1 MKKIAFLIFT
11 FIISLVASS
20 QILVNNTAP
29 YNSPTHLVNN
39 ILAGN
44 GVVASN
50 ITFSGQ
56 AAQIGFFRNGLLG
69 SPNLGIDSGIVISS
83 GDVNDIPPGG
93 NQPNV
98 GQYSGPGDNDLL
110 TIAQSVTTNP
120 QASQITSTQDAAA
133 LEFDFIPVGDTIE
146 FRFVFASEE
155 YTTYINTKY
164 NDIFAFFLS
173 GPGISGPYASPTGFP
188 NGSINLAQV
197 PNTTTPIT
205 ISSIHPGLNSQY
217 YISNTSETSHDFNG
231 FTTVL
236 TIKYAVQCGQLYH
249 FKFAIA
255 DCQDDYLDTG
265 VFIEAGSLASSGVS
279 IQANTPLPNNT
290 IIESCGDAEILII
303 RSDTTFNDTVNLVLS
318 GNAIPSEYSNI
329 PLTQIFAPGT
339 DTIKFNVTA
348 FADNLI
354 EGTDTL
360 IIEISG
366 NTGCNKV
373 TILINDYTSMSIN
386 VSDSINICSD
396 VGETGQVWVN
406 ITDGLPPYSYQWND
420 GSFGDT
426 LTVSPPHTFEYIPTV
441 FDACGNS
448 ITGEIVPVWVQCEIK
463 PINVF
468 TPNGDGKNDYFT
480 LFNLDDYP
488 NASVKVFNRWG
499 KLVYENENYQ
509 NDWDG
514 GDLNAGTYYYI
525 VFPNNKKYEYHKNK
539 DGDLKY
545 TIKGY
550 VHLFR

>member
-1 MKKIAFLIFT
+1 MKKSFLLLSAFLL
-11 FIISLVASS
+11 SLSLFS
-20 QILVNNTAP
+20 QVTVSNTAP

-39 ILAGN
+39 VLAGN
-44 GVVASN
+44 GVTASN

-56 AAQIGFFRNGLLG
+56 AAQIGFFKDGLLG
-69 SPNLGIDSGIVISS
+69 APNLGIDSGIVISS

-93 NQPNV
+93 NQPDQ
-98 GQYSGPGDNDLL
+98 GQYAAPGDNDLL

-120 QASQITSTQDAAA
+120 QSNQITVTQDAAA
-133 LEFDFIPVGDTIE
+133 LEFDFVPVGDTIE

-155 YTTYINTKY
+155 YTTYINTQF

-173 GPGISGPYASPTGFP
+173 GPGITGPYAAPAGFP

-197 PNTTTPIT
+197 PSTTTPIT

-217 YISNTSETSHDFNG
+217 YISNTTEANHEFNG

-236 TIKYAVQCGQLYH
+236 TIKSAVQCGELYH

-290 IIESCGDAEILII
+290 IIESCGDAEIVII
-303 RSDTTFNDTVNLVLS
+303 RSDTTFNDTVQLNLS

-329 PLTQIFAPGT
+329 NLTQIFPPGQ
-339 DTIKFNVTA
+339 DTIKFNVSA
-348 FADNLI
+348 FADQMT

-360 IIEISG
+360 IIEIAG

-373 TILINDYTSMSIN
+373 TLLIIDYTPMSITI
-386 VSDSINICSD
+386 SDSINICSD
-396 VGETGQVWVN
+396 AGEMGQIWANV
-406 ITDGLPPYSYQWND
+406 TDGLPPYSYQWND

-426 LTVSPPHTFEYIPTV
+426 LMVSPPNTFEYIATV
-441 FDACGNS
+441 YDACGNS
-448 ITGEIVPVWVQCEIK
+448 ITGDVIPVWVQCEVR

-468 TPNGDGKNDYFT
+468 TPNGDGMNDYFT

-488 NASVKVFNRWG
+488 SAAVKVFNRWG
-499 KLVYENENYQ
+499 KVVYENENYQ

-525 VFPNNKKYEYHKNK
+525 VTPNSTKYEY
-539 DGDLKY
+539 DSDAGEDLKY
-545 TIKGY
+545 TLKGY
-550 VHLFR
+550 VQLFR

>member
-1 MKKIAFLIFT
+1 MKKSLFLLSGILICFN
-11 FIISLVASS
+11 LLS
-20 QILVNNTAP
+20 QVTVSNTAP
-29 YNSPTHLVNN
+29 YNSSTHLVNN
-39 ILAGN
+39 VLAGN
-44 GVVASN
+44 GVTASN

-56 AAQIGFFRNGLLG
+56 AAQIGFFKNGLLG
-69 SPNLGIDSGIVISS
+69 APNLGIDSGIVISS

-93 NQPNV
+93 NQPDQ
-98 GQYSGPGDNDLL
+98 GQYAAAGDPDLL

-120 QASQITSTQDAAA
+120 QSSQITTTQDAAA
-133 LEFDFIPVGDTIE
+133 LEFDFVPVGDTIE

-155 YTTYINTKY
+155 YTTYINTQF

-173 GPGISGPYASPTGFP
+173 GPGITGPYAAPVGFP

-197 PNTTTPIT
+197 PSTTTPIT

-217 YISNTSETSHDFNG
+217 YISNTTEANHEFNG
-231 FTTVL
+231 YTTVL
-236 TIKYAVQCGQLYH
+236 TIKSAVQCGELYH

-290 IIESCGDAEILII
+290 IIESCGDAEIVII
-303 RSDTTFNDTVNLVLS
+303 RSDTTFNDTVQLNLS

-329 PLTQIFAPGT
+329 NLTQIFPPGQ
-339 DTIKFNVTA
+339 DTIKFNVSA
-348 FADNLI
+348 FADQMT
-354 EGTDTL
+354 EGVDTL
-360 IIEISG
+360 IIEIAG

-373 TILINDYTSMSIN
+373 TLLIIDYTPMSIT

-396 VGETGQVWVN
+396 AGESGQIWANV
-406 ITDGLPPYSYQWND
+406 TDGLPPYSYQWND

-426 LTVSPPHTFEYIPTV
+426 LMVSPPNTFEYIATV
-441 FDACGNS
+441 YDACGNS
-448 ITGEIVPVWVQCEIK
+448 IEGEIIPVWVQCEVK

-468 TPNGDGKNDYFT
+468 TPNGDGMNDYFT

-488 NASVKVFNRWG
+488 SAAVKIFNRWG
-499 KLVYENENYQ
+499 KVVYENENYQ

-525 VFPNNKKYEYHKNK
+525 VTPKSTKYEY
-539 DGDLKY
+539 DSDATEELKY
-545 TIKGY
+545 TLKGY
-550 VHLFR
+550 VQLFR